1 LDIFSNWI
9 MGLSVALQPYNI
21 MIAVVS
27 LILGIIVGV
36 LPGLGGANGVAILI
50 PITFAMNPTAGVILL
65 ACIYWGALYGGGI
78 CSILFNIPGEPWA
91 VAVTFD
97 GYPMAKSG
105 RAGKALVLSFLSHGF
120 GAIIGV
126 ILLTFFAPI
135 IAEFALRFGPPE
147 TAAVMILTF
156 SAMTRLG
163 GKSALKSLVAIF
175 LGFILAGVGMDIVSG
190 KLRMTFGTIPLMG
203 GFSFI
208 VAVIGLFGIGEIF
221 LTVEEGLKM
230 EGVKAKV
237 TFQDIWEGLKEL
249 FRFRKTL
256 LMGSLIGCWLGIQPG
271 GATPASFMAYGF
283 AKSSAADRDQYGKG
297 ASSGVIAPEAAGHA
311 AGTCATLPMI
321 TLGIPGS
328 PTMAVIM
335 GGLMIMG
342 LQPGPMLF
350 KEHAEFVWGFIGS
363 IWVAN
368 FLGLILVLAFAP
380 AFAAILRIR
389 FSILMPIIIYVCA
402 IGAFAVNNRMI
413 DIYYMIIFGIV
424 GLLFK
429 KLDYPMAPMVLAL
442 VLGSMAESAVRQA
455 LIMGR
460 GNPLIFFRPPI
471 ALPLMLIALFLFLSP
486 TLLKWKQ
493 KLFAKKEA
501 KT

>member
-1 LDIFSNWI
+1 

-36 LPGLGGANGVAILI
+36 LPGLGGANGCAILI

-203 GFSFI
+203 GFSLYC
-208 VAVIGLFGIGEIF
+208 GCH
-221 LTVEEGLKM
+221 
-230 EGVKAKV
+230 
-237 TFQDIWEGLKEL
+237 
-249 FRFRKTL
+249 RTL
-256 LMGSLIGCWLGIQPG
+256 WHW
-271 GATPASFMAYGF
+271 
-283 AKSSAADRDQYGKG
+283 RD
-297 ASSGVIAPEAAGHA
+297 
-311 AGTCATLPMI
+311 
-321 TLGIPGS
+321 
-328 PTMAVIM
+328 
-335 GGLMIMG
+335 
-342 LQPGPMLF
+342 
-350 KEHAEFVWGFIGS
+350 
-363 IWVAN
+363 
-368 FLGLILVLAFAP
+368 
-380 AFAAILRIR
+380 
-389 FSILMPIIIYVCA
+389 FSHC
-402 IGAFAVNNRMI
+402 
-413 DIYYMIIFGIV
+413 
-424 GLLFK
+424 
-429 KLDYPMAPMVLAL
+429 
-442 VLGSMAESAVRQA
+442 
-455 LIMGR
+455 
-460 GNPLIFFRPPI
+460 
-471 ALPLMLIALFLFLSP
+471 
-486 TLLKWKQ
+486 
-493 KLFAKKEA
+493 
-501 KT
+501 